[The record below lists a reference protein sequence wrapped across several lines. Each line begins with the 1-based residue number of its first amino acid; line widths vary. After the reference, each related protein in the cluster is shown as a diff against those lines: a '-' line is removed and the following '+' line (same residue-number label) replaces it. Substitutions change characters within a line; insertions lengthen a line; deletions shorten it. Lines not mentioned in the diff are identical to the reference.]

1 MKYLVVGNGFMHL
14 TEVPDV
20 LADLKDPEELMYV
33 ATKQS
38 KINIGETLVASK
50 VFKTVVVAVTDPA
63 DADDLPPRL
72 KGADDIILWDAKHD
86 LKGEIELLALVPSDD
101 ETVDEFLDSTVEK
114 ALSLGIRCRAMNQQM
129 HDLTIVDPEP
139 EAPAESSK
147 AEEAATGTGPAEPV
161 EIPSAAELDAMTRA
175 DLKTLAKAVEAR
187 PADWRS
193 KKGIIEAILAKQ
205 VDDDAGEDP
214 YEREEKPGIIFS
226 PPAKVEVSEDEEEIP
241 NLELIEAAVEEL
253 LSAGAETPDTTAT
266 AVIETSRTA
275 ESETLDLSYVLDSLS
290 YNGEPSDAALARIN
304 ALIDLYTDVAEA
316 IFDIVPP
323 SFERTLAVRDLE
335 NSAMWAVKVTAV
347 GDDLD

>member
-1 MKYLVVGNGFMHL
+1 MKYLVVGSGEMPIK
-14 TEVPDV
+14 EVVDV
-20 LADLKDPEELMYV
+20 LADLKDPDELMYV
-33 ATKQS
+33 YTESSAEVGTALANSEVTK
-38 KINIGETLVASK
+38 T
-50 VFKTVVVAVTDPA
+50 FVVAVTDP
-63 DADDLPPRL
+63 DHVQKLPDML
-72 KGADDIILWDAKHD
+72 AEADDIVLWDAKHD
-86 LKGEIELLALVPSDD
+86 LKGEIELLALIPSDD

-161 EIPSAAELDAMTRA
+161 EIPSAEELDAMTRA

-205 VDDDAGEDP
+205 VADAGEDP

-226 PPAKVEVSEDEEEIP
+226 PPAKVEAIEDEEEIP
-241 NLELIEAAVEEL
+241 SLELIEAAVEEL
-253 LSAGAETPDTTAT
+253 LSADEETPDTTAT
-266 AVIETSRTA
+266 AVIETRRTA

-290 YNGEPSDAALARIN
+290 YTGEPSDAALERIN
-304 ALIDLYTDVAEA
+304 TLIDLYTDVAEA
-316 IFDIVPP
+316 LFDIVPP

-335 NSAMWAVKVTAV
+335 NSAMWAVKVTSV
-347 GDDLD
+347 DGEDD